1 MDAVFGI
8 VSQIL
13 SVLDSKDRSDQIYGR
28 LIESLDR
35 INEHPDKLKKCKA
48 DDRIINDLRTILQD
62 IMHRINEWKKKGWFT
77 KFFRAK
83 SHFLRGYSK
92 YFDDLER
99 RLKKCQEDLGIN
111 LQTVTIEEFEQVHK
125 EN

>member
-62 IMHRINEWKKKGWFT
+62 IMHRINEWKKKDGLLNF
-77 KFFRAK
+77 
-83 SHFLRGYSK
+83 SVL
-92 YFDDLER
+92 
-99 RLKKCQEDLGIN
+99 N
-111 LQTVTIEEFEQVHK
+111 LIF
-125 EN
+125 